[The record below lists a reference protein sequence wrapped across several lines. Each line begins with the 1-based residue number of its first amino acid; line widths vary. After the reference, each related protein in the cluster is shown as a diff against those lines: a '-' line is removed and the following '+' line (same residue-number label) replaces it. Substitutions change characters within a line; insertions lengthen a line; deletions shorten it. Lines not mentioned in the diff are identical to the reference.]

1 MKFSVIGAGA
11 IGSMFGGLIKH
22 HSSEVDVV
30 LVARGE
36 HRAKMQQQGGVR
48 LTGPWGEVTA
58 PVTVAE
64 SPEQIAGSDVV
75 MLSVKSYATEEA
87 LSGASPY
94 LSDATLISMQNGIN
108 QHTIMRTIPPQRL
121 VMGMTAGSYAVTEP
135 GTVDLRHDDVSI
147 IGPVSEETES
157 ANLQAAAEMLRR
169 SQLKIEIDPHIVG
182 AQYNKLIV
190 NTLGAANSLADADFI
205 RECVLDHRWRNQI
218 ALPLQAE
225 ALRVLPAAGVELSRV
240 PGGSDVWRFRRMMKT
255 MNVPMVGWILRQIVA
270 ALFRN
275 KQTRFSL
282 RGDLL
287 RGGPTEV
294 DFINGEIVRLAE
306 KAGTTAPYNA
316 KVIELVRQCESQGL
330 MTKDQVI
337 QIFGSM
343 R

>member
-1 MKFSVIGAGA
+1 
-11 IGSMFGGLIKH
+11 MFGGLVKH
-22 HSSEVDVV
+22 HAPEVDVV
-30 LVARGE
+30 LVARGD
-36 HRAKMQQQGGVR
+36 HRTKMQQQGGVR
-48 LTGPWGEVTA
+48 LTGPWGSVTA

-75 MLSVKSYATEEA
+75 MLSVKSYATKQA
-87 LSGASPY
+87 LSVASEF
-94 LSDATLISMQNGIN
+94 LGDATVISMQNGIN
-108 QHTIMRTIPPQRL
+108 QHTIMRTVSPRRL
-121 VMGMTAGSYAVTEP
+121 VMGMTAASYAVTQP

-147 IGPVSEETES
+147 IGPASEETEQS
-157 ANLQAAAEMLRR
+157 SVQAAAEIMRR
-169 SQLKIEIDPHIVG
+169 SRLKIEIDPHIVG

-190 NTLGAANSLADADFI
+190 NTLGAANSLADADFM
-205 RECVLDHRWRNQI
+205 RECVLDDRWRNLI

-255 MNVPMVGWILRQIVA
+255 MNVPVVGWILRQVVA

-282 RGDLL
+282 RQDLL

-306 KAGTTAPYNA
+306 QAGTAAPYNA
-316 KVIELVRQCESQGL
+316 KVIELVRQCETQGL
-330 MTKDQVI
+330 MTKDEVI
-337 QIFGSM
+337 QIFGSIQ
-343 R
+343 